1 MNYDIQFV
9 PCYNCGHNGHKVSV
23 SLPPDTHPRYQKFIC
38 SNTNCNRK
46 QITVRD
52 TLNRLFVKAFSRQ
65 RNMRNSVVEDP
76 RRAVPQ
82 IAYGALGMTG
92 TFVMGRQHPENKT
105 ANLNF
110 DREVAKIQYCR
121 QPMKRHRLGD
131 LAVTVLSWC
140 RYERLQ
146 CDYVARLILRK
157 CYSKILQCY
166 DFQILRYSK
175 ALAVANV
182 GLSLFILCEVHFATR
197 VSIRVWHPYVSLEKN
212 NLPSKRMLR
221 ICVFVS
227 TSQLFKYTCMCIHVH
242 KLSAFI
248 LKFLLERFEKFP

>member
-23 SLPPDTHPRYQKFIC
+23 SLPPDTHPRYRKFIC

-76 RRAVPQ
+76 RRAIPQ

-92 TFVMGRQHPENKT
+92 AFVMGRQHPENKT

-110 DREVAKIQYCR
+110 DRGVAKIQYCR

-197 VSIRVWHPYVSLEKN
+197 VSMRL
-212 NLPSKRMLR
+212 
-221 ICVFVS
+221 
-227 TSQLFKYTCMCIHVH
+227 
-242 KLSAFI
+242 
-248 LKFLLERFEKFP
+248 